1 MDIDITCI
9 EALEYV
15 EDEIDGRLDPSLKS
29 ALDAHLSGCRPCR
42 FERSMAIGA
51 RASVRRHMN
60 RVDIPSG
67 VRRRIL
73 DSIRPAPAAAPR
85 PAAGLAGLLG
95 FSGWRIPLAFGGAL
109 AIALITLF
117 VLTDRPGH
125 SHASPADGSV
135 VHETLNHFDEVLE
148 GRLQPDI
155 RSDNPLV
162 VQKYLEE
169 RLHFPV
175 RMSPMRQFKL
185 VGANLTTAD
194 NETTANLIY
203 ERDGQIVFMSQ
214 YDARR
219 LLHGAHRYIPEPVLN
234 ALRSKG
240 MYTSSGKLVDCT
252 IAMWLADSTL
262 CAAIADITEDQL
274 LANIT
279 ETSAR

>member
-9 EALEYV
+9 EALEYL
-15 EDEIDGRLDPSLKS
+15 EDEIDGRLDPSLKT
-29 ALDAHLSGCRPCR
+29 ALDAHLSACRPCR
-42 FERSMAIGA
+42 FERSVAVGA
-51 RASVRRHMN
+51 RASVRRRMK
-60 RVDIPSG
+60 RVDVPFD
-67 VRRRIL
+67 VRQRIL
-73 DSIRPAPAAAPR
+73 GSIRPAPAAASR
-85 PAAGLAGLLG
+85 PATGLAGLFG
-95 FSGWRIPLAFGGAL
+95 FTGWRIPLAFGGAL

-117 VLTDRPGH
+117 VFNNRQGH
-125 SHASPADGSV
+125 THSSPSDGSV

-219 LLHGAHRYIPEPVLN
+219 LLHGAHRYIPEPVLR
-234 ALRSKG
+234 ALKSTG
-240 MYTSSGKLVDCT
+240 MYTSTGKLVDCT
-252 IAMWLADSTL
+252 MAMWLADSTL

-279 ETSAR
+279 ETDAR

>member
-9 EALEYV
+9 EALEYL
-15 EDEIDGRLDPSLKS
+15 DDSIDGRLDPSLKS
-29 ALDAHLSGCRPCR
+29 ALDAHLSKCRPCR
-42 FERSMAIGA
+42 TEKSLSLGA
-51 RASVRRHMN
+51 RASVRRHMK
-60 RVDIPSG
+60 RVAIPPA
-67 VRRRIL
+67 VRSNIL
-73 DSIRPAPAAAPR
+73 DSIRPAAATSR
-85 PAAGLAGLLG
+85 PSTGLAGLLG
-95 FSGWRIPLAFGGAL
+95 ISGWRIPLAFGGAL
-109 AIALITLF
+109 AIALIALF
-117 VLTDRPGH
+117 VVNNKPGH

-135 VHETLNHFDEVLE
+135 VHEALNHFDEVLD
-148 GRLQPDI
+148 GRLKPDI

-175 RMSPMRQFKL
+175 RMAPMRQFNL

-219 LLHGAHRYIPEPVLN
+219 LLHGTHRYIPEPVLR
-234 ALRSKG
+234 ALKASG
-240 MYTSSGKLVDCT
+240 MYTSTGKLVDCT
-252 IAMWLADSTL
+252 MAMWLIDSTL
-262 CAAIADITEDQL
+262 CTAIADIKQDQL

-279 ETSAR
+279 ETDTR